1 MSFHRMMRA
10 YHNWM
15 LKYPSAL
22 TSIEQIVNN
31 VKGKRIALFL
41 DYDGTLSPIVDNPD
55 HAFMSNAMRVAV
67 RNVAK
72 CFPTAII
79 SGRSRERV
87 RKFVGL
93 KELYYAGSHGMDIMC
108 PVQSPAADHTTEFL
122 TEGNRGYGILVTPA
136 PKESSAYYSL
146 RDPSED
152 RALITVATSA
162 TVGKDWKIE
171 VAEFRPICHLLY
183 IS

>member
-1 MSFHRMMRA
+1 MNCSDLFMFLALVHIYDNLR
-10 YHNWM
+10 

-108 PVQSPAADHTTEFL
+108 PVQSPAADHTTEVLNYIFL
-122 TEGNRGYGILVTPA
+122 RNYVNPTIFHIFRSF
-136 PKESSAYYSL
+136 KSYYF
-146 RDPSED
+146 
-152 RALITVATSA
+152 I
-162 TVGKDWKIE
+162 
-171 VAEFRPICHLLY
+171 
-183 IS
+183 